1 MKELSVHS
9 LDLKEYLISS
19 VRRALFSNV
28 TRNIKYVVA
37 DLLGN
42 KIKKFERNYMK
53 IIYISNSIIPSR
65 SANSIHV
72 MKMCQSFASLG
83 HEVILLAPDFCD
95 EYEKNILD
103 DFSFY
108 NVEKTFKLVKLK
120 VPKIKGKTFLY
131 TLKIFLYLINNKSDL
146 VYGRFI
152 LGCYLSTFIKR
163 KTVFESHSSIYKD
176 NKLSQNIFNKLIRSS
191 FFKKLVVISQKLKDI
206 YIEEDIISEKIFV
219 AHDGA
224 DEVKNLEE
232 KISLKEYGKLNIGYI
247 GHLYEG
253 KGMEVIEQIAPKLP
267 DFRFHIVGGT
277 LKDIEYWSEKMNFKN
292 VFFYGFVRQDL
303 VQKYINSMDICL
315 LPNQNIIFTH
325 GDSKQNISEYTSPL
339 KMFEYMASKKAII
352 ASDLPVLKE
361 VLTPK
366 NAYLVGYN
374 DYDNWIDAIH
384 VLENENIRKEK
395 GMQAY
400 QDFKVNYSWKQRAK
414 NILKAIE

>member
-1 MKELSVHS
+1 M
-9 LDLKEYLISS
+9 
-19 VRRALFSNV
+19 LF
-28 TRNIKYVVA
+28 
-37 DLLGN
+37 
-42 KIKKFERNYMK
+42 
-53 IIYISNSIIPSR
+53 R
-65 SANSIHV
+65 S
-72 MKMCQSFASLG
+72 
-83 HEVILLAPDFCD
+83 
-95 EYEKNILD
+95 
-103 DFSFY
+103 
-108 NVEKTFKLVKLK
+108 
-120 VPKIKGKTFLY
+120 
-131 TLKIFLYLINNKSDL
+131 
-146 VYGRFI
+146 
-152 LGCYLSTFIKR
+152 
-163 KTVFESHSSIYKD
+163 
-176 NKLSQNIFNKLIRSS
+176 
-191 FFKKLVVISQKLKDI
+191 I